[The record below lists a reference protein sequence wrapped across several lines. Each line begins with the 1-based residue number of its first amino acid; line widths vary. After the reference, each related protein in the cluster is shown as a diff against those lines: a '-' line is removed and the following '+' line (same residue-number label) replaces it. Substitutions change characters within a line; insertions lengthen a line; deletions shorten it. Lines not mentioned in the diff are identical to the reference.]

1 MKSLGGVHLE
11 RKEIVTVICYHFL
24 CLLQW
29 RLLDDVGG
37 LKEIEVLSSTVG
49 AERTLYI

>member
-1 MKSLGGVHLE
+1 M
-11 RKEIVTVICYHFL
+11 RKEIVTAICYHFL

-37 LKEIEVLSSTVG
+37 LKELEAQRPNVG
-49 AERTLYI
+49 AERTLYIKMVLESV